1 MNYQYEYHAMINN
14 QEINNKRHLEIIS
27 PVTLKAIGTVSAL
40 TEKELDEAFKAART
54 SQKKW
59 AKLTI
64 DQRINILKV
73 WMELIAKNKE
83 HFAQLMMGEIA
94 KNHNDAMSE
103 VDRTVEYMEQTFL
116 SAKELKPLKISPSVT
131 KQGTFSRVAKGVG
144 LAISPFNYP
153 LNLAMAKIVPALV
166 MGNTLVFKPA
176 TAGSLTGAFLGKLA
190 IEAKMP
196 AGIFNVVTGKGSE
209 IGDLITHHPDIDF
222 ISFTGS
228 VKVGHRILKHASTK
242 DVVLELGGKDPAII
256 VDDHNLDFVVN
267 EIVSGAFS
275 YSGQRCTAIKRII
288 TTNKI
293 ADKLVPLL
301 KAAIENLTV
310 GFPDTNAKITPLID
324 LKSADYVQELI
335 DEAVELGGTIITG
348 NQREKNLL
356 WPTLVD
362 HVSLKAKLAWEE
374 PFGPVLPIIRADKLA
389 DQIQIANDSNFGL
402 QASVFSKDIS
412 LALEIADQLEVGT
425 VNING
430 KTQRGPDIFPFIGIK
445 DSGFGVQGIGET
457 LNSVTRIKGIVINK
471 QK

>member
-1 MNYQYEYHAMINN
+1 MNYQYQYYAMINN
-14 QEINNKRHLEIIS
+14 QEIKNHRDLEIIN
-27 PVTLKAIGTVSAL
+27 PTTLKPIGTVSAL
-40 TEKELDEAFKAART
+40 TEIELDQAFKAARA

-59 AKLTI
+59 DQLTI
-64 DQRINILKV
+64 DKRIVVLKR
-73 WMELIAKNKE
+73 WMHLIEANKE

-94 KNHNDAMSE
+94 KNHQDAVQE
-103 VDRTVEYMEQTFL
+103 VERTVEYMQQTFL
-116 SAKELKPLKISPSVT
+116 SAKELKPLKISPSAK

-209 IGDLITHHPDIDF
+209 IGDLITNHPDINF

-228 VKVGHRILKHASTK
+228 VKVGQRILKHASTK
-242 DVVLELGGKDPAII
+242 DIVLELGGKDPAII
-256 VDDHNLDFVVN
+256 IDDHNLDFVVN

-288 TTNKI
+288 TTNKL
-293 ADKLVPLL
+293 ADNLVPLL
-301 KAAIENLTV
+301 KTAIENLTV
-310 GFPDTNAKITPLID
+310 GFPETNAKITPLID
-324 LKSADYVQELI
+324 LKSANYVQELI
-335 DEAVELGGTIITG
+335 DEAVEMGGKIITG

-362 HVSLKAKLAWEE
+362 HVSLKSKLAWEE
-374 PFGPVLPIIRADKLA
+374 PFGPVLPVIREDNLA
-389 DQIQIANDSNFGL
+389 NQIKIANDSNFGL
-402 QASVFSKDIS
+402 QASVFSKNLS

-445 DSGFGVQGIGET
+445 DSGFGVQGIDET
-457 LNSVTRIKGIVINK
+457 LNSVSRIKGIVINK
-471 QK
+471 